1 MVGPKQI
8 TSPAMSTQVIQVMLS
23 RLTYRLH
30 GYKELL
36 PMTQQSFHHYQQE
49 LNTNE
54 AMFVSVNKLK
64 MSYILRRNEYPSQS
78 DWRSSSWTDFDPDT
92 QHEIR
97 WLNTSYPVQPL
108 LIWSDLLFPLT
119 TRLRYKDLLPR
130 MTATTLHCSKSHPH
144 QCWWKLN
151 KIHKELSSK
160 IYLYF
165 V

>member
-1 MVGPKQI
+1 MGGHELDEPSRESPSSWSMVGPKQI

-78 DWRSSSWTDFDPDT
+78 D
-92 QHEIR
+92 
-97 WLNTSYPVQPL
+97 
-108 LIWSDLLFPLT
+108 
-119 TRLRYKDLLPR
+119 
-130 MTATTLHCSKSHPH
+130 
-144 QCWWKLN
+144 
-151 KIHKELSSK
+151 
-160 IYLYF
+160 
-165 V
+165 

>member
-1 MVGPKQI
+1 MKYSNQKRLSLTDLHRRVTMRVWFRLVCPFISSGLLQPTPPMYPLIAVTMWGLVGMSSGHELDEPSRESPSSWSMVGPKQI

-54 AMFVSVNKLK
+54 AMFASVNKLK

-78 DWRSSSWTDFDPDT
+78 DWRNSSWC
-92 QHEIR
+92 R
-97 WLNTSYPVQPL
+97 
-108 LIWSDLLFPLT
+108 
-119 TRLRYKDLLPR
+119 
-130 MTATTLHCSKSHPH
+130 
-144 QCWWKLN
+144 
-151 KIHKELSSK
+151 
-160 IYLYF
+160 
-165 V
+165 